1 MGRHTLTKCLTVAV
15 FCVLKACV
23 LSCGVACEPLR
34 EHPIALIP
42 KSVQGVFPFSALRPV
57 ADSPHGHTQRF
68 SDVVQVSADVG
79 EVVGGGVDFL

>member
-1 MGRHTLTKCLTVAV
+1 MGRHTLTAGLAVAV

-23 LSCGVACEPLR
+23 LSCGVACRSLR
-34 EHPIALIP
+34 ESPVTLIP
-42 KSVQGVFPFSALRPV
+42 KSIQSVFPFSALRPV
-57 ADSPHGHTQRF
+57 ADSPHRHTQRF